1 MSPLTIACNIA
12 SLDFISES
20 NENLIRLKEN
30 MQYIKLSLKDIGIEV
45 DGRVPIIKVLI
56 GDEEKAIRISES
68 LYDDGIYVP
77 AIRFPTVEKN
87 KAILRITLMS

>member
-30 MQYIKLSLKDIGIEV
+30 MQYIKLSLK
-45 DGRVPIIKVLI
+45 RY
-56 GDEEKAIRISES
+56 R
-68 LYDDGIYVP
+68 
-77 AIRFPTVEKN
+77 N
-87 KAILRITLMS
+87 